1 MFCNKLSYLVYF
13 KWRGPINESS
23 IQHAARRRQG
33 KNWWNNDWRKKL
45 LAFVKYLSEEDDSIH
60 LYLGSEEIVKI
71 NSNPLMF
78 NSPISYNDPNVEN
91 LPDEQVFNEELQ
103 EDNSIFEEIKESK

>member
-1 MFCNKLSYLVYF
+1 
-13 KWRGPINESS
+13 
-23 IQHAARRRQG
+23 
-33 KNWWNNDWRKKL
+33 
-45 LAFVKYLSEEDDSIH
+45 
-60 LYLGSEEIVKI
+60 
-71 NSNPLMF
+71 MF